1 MNADCLIWK
10 WFFFTSLKRQRSA
23 QLNSA
28 QSLNNA
34 QENVNIN

>member
-1 MNADCLIWK
+1 MQTVLFGSGSFLLLSSA
-10 WFFFTSLKRQRSA
+10 SGA

>member
-1 MNADCLIWK
+1 MQTVLFGSGSFLLLSSASGC
-10 WFFFTSLKRQRSA
+10 A